1 MAATWEDSLPRLL
14 VEMGYWGLQRG
25 ALADAEVLLRGAQAL
40 RPNDPTPSMFLG
52 LVHFTSR
59 RYAEAE
65 AMYRGILEKHEDD
78 LTRAFL
84 GESLIAQKRWDEAKL
99 ELETV
104 VRQNLNPSAVTF
116 ARELLDTLSKG
127 IFQRASQ

>member
-1 MAATWEDSLPRLL
+1 MAEAGEDDLPRLL

-25 ALADAEVLLRGAQAL
+25 AVTDAEVLLRGAQAL
-40 RPNDPTPSMFLG
+40 RPKDPTPGMFLG
-52 LVHFTSR
+52 LVYFSSR

-65 AMYRGILEKHEDD
+65 AAYRRILDEHEDD

-84 GESLIAQKRWDEAKL
+84 GESLIAQKRWDEAKQ

-104 VRQNLNPSAVTF
+104 VRQDLSPSAVTF

>member
-1 MAATWEDSLPRLL
+1 MSEGWEDNLPRLL
-14 VEMGYWGLQRG
+14 LEMGYWGLQRG
-25 ALADAEVLLRGAQAL
+25 AVADAEVLLRGAQAL
-40 RPNDPTPSMFLG
+40 RPQDPTAGMFLG
-52 LVHFTSR
+52 LVYFSSR

-65 AMYRGILEKHEDD
+65 TSYRRILDKHEDD

-84 GESLIAQKRWDEAKL
+84 GEALIAQKRWDEAKQ

-104 VRQNLNPSAVTF
+104 VRQDLNPTAVTF